1 MKLKYKERDDGYSYD
16 VYVQEGDE
24 KTKQKLN
31 ILKIDFNEI
40 IQPTALIKI
49 MVTYSLILS
58 ITL

>member
-40 IQPTALIKI
+40 I
-49 MVTYSLILS
+49 
-58 ITL
+58 